1 MDLLNNIKS
10 KLIVSCQPVVGGVLD
25 NESSILAL
33 AEASVNGGATALRI
47 NDKKY
52 YQADLSKEE
61 LVMFQMIANVL
72 DPEIENLG
80 KQIENTGK
88 LLATRE
94 DHKARL
100 LDSLTLSLEESK
112 TEVINASEVK
122 IEDAEIVTETKQ

>member
-1 MDLLNNIKS
+1 MTENQEPK
-10 KLIVSCQPVVGGVLD
+10 P
-25 NESSILAL
+25 IL
-33 AEASVNGGATALRI
+33 TI
-47 NDKKY
+47 IDKEY

-61 LVMFQMIANVL
+61 LVMFQMIAGVL
-72 DPEIENLG
+72 DPEIENL
-80 KQIENTGK
+80 GK

>member
-1 MDLLNNIKS
+1 MSENKKPKPI
-10 KLIVSCQPVVGGVLD
+10 
-25 NESSILAL
+25 
-33 AEASVNGGATALRI
+33 LRI